1 MDKVKFKDPDNG
13 ETVEFYVL
21 EQTKINGYN
30 YILVTEDEDGDCECY
45 IMKESESPESEES
58 TYEMVEDDNELNA
71 LAKVFA
77 EIMEDVDI
85 V

>member
-1 MDKVKFKDPDNG
+1 MEKVEFKDPVDG
-13 ETVEFYVL
+13 ESVEFYVL

-30 YILVTEDEDGDCECY
+30 YILVNEDADGDCDCY
-45 IMKESESPESEES
+45 IMKETIESDGES
-58 TYEMVEDDNELNA
+58 TYDMVEDDTELNA

-77 EIMEDVDI
+77 EMMDDAEI

>member
-1 MDKVKFKDPDNG
+1 MEKVVFTDPVDG

-30 YILVTEDEDGDCECY
+30 YILVAEDEEDDCECY
-45 IMKESESPESEES
+45 IMKEVIESDGDV
-58 TYEMVEDDNELNA
+58 TYDMVEDDTELNV

-77 EIMEDVDI
+77 EMLDDVDFF
-85 V
+85 